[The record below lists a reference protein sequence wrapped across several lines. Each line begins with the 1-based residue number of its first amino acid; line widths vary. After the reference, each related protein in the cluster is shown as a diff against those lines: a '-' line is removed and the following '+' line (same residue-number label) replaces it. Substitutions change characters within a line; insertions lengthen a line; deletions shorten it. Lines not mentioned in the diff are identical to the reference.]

1 MNIFCF
7 IPGVKNCVAKN
18 TYIRPQVELS
28 IRMEKKRIAIIGPS
42 YPYRGGNSLFVSHLA
57 ESLSKDF
64 SVTVLN
70 YSLLYPSILFPGTT
84 QYDESK
90 TLIKE
95 VKSERIVNSVNP
107 LSWRKAAKRIKSVNP
122 GLVVFDWWNPFF
134 GPCHY
139 AISELIKPHFKNRIL
154 FITENVISHESRM
167 IDRILTNIGLANA
180 DMFLTL
186 SAKVEADMK
195 PLSLGRKIYRSE
207 LPIYDCYDISSESPD
222 AVRKELG
229 IKPGQKVLLFFGYI
243 RKYKGLDI
251 LLEAMPLIKKNHPD
265 ARLLVVGESYEDPD
279 IYLKL
284 IEQLGMKDDVIFIN
298 KFIPNEEVGK
308 YFSVADVTVL
318 PYRSGTQSGILN
330 IAYGFGCPVICT
342 DVGGLAEFVEPEKTG
357 LIIKAPE
364 PKLIAEGIEHF
375 YEMKEKTD
383 FKTNIAEKVK
393 QNSFNKINE
402 VFKEIFRDIEDAS
415 GGS

>member
-1 MNIFCF
+1 
-7 IPGVKNCVAKN
+7 
-18 TYIRPQVELS
+18 
-28 IRMEKKRIAIIGPS
+28 MEKKRITIIGPS

-64 SVTVLN
+64 SITVLN

-84 QYDESK
+84 QYDKSK

-95 VKSERIVNSVNP
+95 VRSERIVNSVNP
-107 LSWRKAAKRIKSVNP
+107 FSWRRAAQRIKSIKP
-122 GLVVFDWWNPFF
+122 DLVVFDWWNPFF

-139 AISELIKPHFKNRIL
+139 TISKLIKPHFKNRIL

-167 IDRILTNIGLANA
+167 IDRVLTNIGLANS

-195 PLSLGRKIYRSE
+195 PLSHGRKIYRSE
-207 LPIYDCYDISSESPD
+207 LPIYDCYDIAGESPD

-229 IKPGQKVLLFFGYI
+229 IKPGERVLLFFGYI

-251 LLEAMPLIKKNHPD
+251 LLNALPLIKKNLNGVK
-265 ARLLVVGESYEDPD
+265 LLVVGESYEDPE
-279 IYLKL
+279 IYMKQM
-284 IEQLGMKDDVIFIN
+284 EQLGINNDVIFIN

-357 LIIKAPE
+357 LVIKTPE
-364 PKLIAEGIEHF
+364 PELIAEGVKHF
-375 YEMKEKTD
+375 YEMRGKID
-383 FKTNIAEKVK
+383 FKSNIAEKVK
-393 QNSFNKINE
+393 RNSFNKIND
-402 VFKEIFRDIEDAS
+402 VFKEVLRDIEAALKIK
-415 GGS
+415 